1 MKNPRRRDGRT
12 EKSLRSNG
20 RLLLGRV
27 LGAESLEQRQ
37 LLAGDV
43 VTSPHH
49 NSWHALDVN
58 NDLRVTPT
66 DALVVLNDLNRSGVR
81 ELNGESPSPS
91 KFIDVNGDG
100 RVSALDALQ
109 VINFLINQDSGGG
122 EPLPAGEP
130 LGDIAPVTES
140 STSSNSAKYDT
151 LAEIPAGI
159 VPTTRPIVAA
169 ATHAVLATW
178 SVSGEQN
185 DSSTDTET
193 AEGSLT
199 DTLELLFNA

>member
-20 RLLLGRV
+20 RSLLGRV
-27 LGAESLEQRQ
+27 LRAESLEQRQ

-49 NSWHALDVN
+49 NSWHAFDVN

-91 KFIDVNGDG
+91 KFIDVNGDDLELRATLTQPDRIRRSLAVG
-100 RVSALDALQ
+100 DQLYLAGNLLVSSVDVSRRPQPWTSASL
-109 VINFLINQDSGGG
+109 VV
-122 EPLPAGEP
+122 
-130 LGDIAPVTES
+130 GDPNAPVVCLDEGEDRLCE
-140 STSSNSAKYDT
+140 APERCD
-151 LAEIPAGI
+151 PAM
-159 VPTTRPIVAA
+159 R
-169 ATHAVLATW
+169 
-178 SVSGEQN
+178 
-185 DSSTDTET
+185 
-193 AEGSLT
+193 
-199 DTLELLFNA
+199 